1 MEEKIHKIRTEFID
15 GISDSK
21 RTQSELS
28 LTINEFIR
36 FMIEERNEKNEFFNK
51 KLNIIEE

>member
-1 MEEKIHKIRTEFID
+1 LEEKIHKIRTEFID